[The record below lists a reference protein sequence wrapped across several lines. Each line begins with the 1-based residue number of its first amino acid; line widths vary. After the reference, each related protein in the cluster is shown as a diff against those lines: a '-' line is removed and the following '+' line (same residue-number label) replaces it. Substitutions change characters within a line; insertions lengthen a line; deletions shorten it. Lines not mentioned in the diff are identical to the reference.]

1 MTLPAMTAAEIAE
14 LLEEAAAARLLA
26 AQFENGAAVA
36 DLLAYAAALEAD
48 AAAELAARNR
58 AG

>member
-1 MTLPAMTAAEIAE
+1 MTAAEIAE